1 MKLELDPNDP
11 DLNWN
16 LALLI
21 AVIILLFILTY
32 YGITFVS
39 DIQQVND
46 GDFLPKSD

>member
-21 AVIILLFILTY
+21 AVIILLFILTH
-32 YGITFVS
+32 YGITFASGVK
-39 DIQQVND
+39 QVND
-46 GDFLPKSD
+46 GSFLKKTS